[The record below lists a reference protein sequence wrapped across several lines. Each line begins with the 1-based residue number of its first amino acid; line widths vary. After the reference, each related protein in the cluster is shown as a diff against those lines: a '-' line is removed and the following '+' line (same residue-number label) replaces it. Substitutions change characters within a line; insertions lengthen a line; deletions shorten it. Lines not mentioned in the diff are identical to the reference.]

1 MSHLLWKYYL
11 EDNVDKFRHLLASG
25 SNTAQYTPKGHGG
38 GAGQYGS
45 LGTTVGSPGA
55 SVGTSPRT
63 TIKTRKSSGFAGNTS
78 GSKGHSLALTRGD
91 INGRDQ
97 SGLTILHRCVS
108 STTDN
113 AKSFALALIDHP
125 GADLYLQDFESGWT
139 ALHRALYFGNVT
151 IARALLER
159 DLKDSRHGSSTAI
172 RGNALIKIKDH
183 EGNSAFDVYNA
194 TIARRILDHHKPVES
209 VLVDEED
216 DEEPVNSDVNTGVPV
231 SNSIDGDEV
240 FAFGSNKNFS
250 LGFGDEDDRQHPE
263 KITLKRP
270 DHLLRRFFKEYLEL
284 RRNSTD
290 GSGSDKSSNANL
302 ISELPTLI
310 KHRPIVIQDMN
321 LSKYHS
327 AILTTDPEANL
338 YMCGFGPGGRL
349 GTGDEITRFNYSC
362 IEGGALEGRKVGV
375 SIKWNQ
381 SQRILII

>member
-1 MSHLLWKYYL
+1 
-11 EDNVDKFRHLLASG
+11 
-25 SNTAQYTPKGHGG
+25 
-38 GAGQYGS
+38 
-45 LGTTVGSPGA
+45 
-55 SVGTSPRT
+55 
-63 TIKTRKSSGFAGNTS
+63 
-78 GSKGHSLALTRGD
+78 
-91 INGRDQ
+91 
-97 SGLTILHRCVS
+97 
-108 STTDN
+108 
-113 AKSFALALIDHP
+113 
-125 GADLYLQDFESGWT
+125 
-139 ALHRALYFGNVT
+139 
-151 IARALLER
+151 
-159 DLKDSRHGSSTAI
+159 
-172 RGNALIKIKDH
+172 
-183 EGNSAFDVYNA
+183 
-194 TIARRILDHHKPVES
+194 LDHHKPVES

-310 KHRPIVIQDMN
+310 KHRPIVIQDMI